1 MRADDA
7 VELLHQRRGERG
19 GVEEQRGEE
28 QPADARDEDAHDR
41 RQQHA
46 AERAAEARHPA
57 QPAALRVVRRVLLL
71 IPLQQPFDGER
82 DAEDDDHEQRPVG
95 HEDVE
100 AVELE
105 REVVDHRGEVEQLQ
119 RVQAGVERAER
130 GRGEPIEEGNDEA
143 VAGIRARA
151 ENAGGDPY
159 GPLRGRRALVRVRL
173 LLASV
178 RFARHG
184 SLCLDRAALL
194 FFCPQEQIVGATSKS
209 CEQKRRAWLISRLSL
224 VTLPA
229 RTPENPRSEEFQP
242 RSRSLA
248 VPAVFCTCSHAAVFH
263 PPLVDPLERTLQQS
277 PLAPRRARNAD
288 GSRAAGD
295 AERQHANADG
305 RRHGAKRLLC
315 DGRVRRL
322 PPQNHHPPTHRAF
335 RRRRPATAAAA
346 AAAAAD
352 ARATAARA
360 PAGRAAARGRSAR
373 CSRATLG

>member
-1 MRADDA
+1 MR
-7 VELLHQRRGERG
+7 ECHS
-19 GVEEQRGEE
+19 
-28 QPADARDEDAHDR
+28 PAARA
-41 RQQHA
+41 QLACSQTTPA
-46 AERAAEARHPA
+46 AGRALRAA
-57 QPAALRVVRRVLLL
+57 QP
-71 IPLQQPFDGER
+71 
-82 DAEDDDHEQRPVG
+82 
-95 HEDVE
+95 
-100 AVELE
+100 
-105 REVVDHRGEVEQLQ
+105 
-119 RVQAGVERAER
+119 
-130 GRGEPIEEGNDEA
+130 
-143 VAGIRARA
+143 
-151 ENAGGDPY
+151 
-159 GPLRGRRALVRVRL
+159 
-173 LLASV
+173 
-178 RFARHG
+178 
-184 SLCLDRAALL
+184 
-194 FFCPQEQIVGATSKS
+194 GA
-209 CEQKRRAWLISRLSL
+209 
-224 VTLPA
+224 
-229 RTPENPRSEEFQP
+229 PRSEEFQP

-248 VPAVFCTCSHAAVFH
+248 VPTLVSKNAAVFH

-360 PAGRAAARGRSAR
+360 PAGRAAARVRSAR

>member
-1 MRADDA
+1 MARLHPLVARRVVAEVGADVPLVLVAGRMEVQRLAAALAVDRLRVAGPRRAHVHAVDAALVGRAGDEDAVGGGGARRVRADDA

-194 FFCPQEQIVGATSKS
+194 FCPQELVRHFFFVRKSKS
-209 CEQKRRAWLISRLSL
+209 WGPRANRASKNAERRVSRQP
-224 VTLPA
+224 PA
-229 RTPENPRSEEFQP
+229 
-242 RSRSLA
+242 LA
-248 VPAVFCTCSHAAVFH
+248 LACSHA
-263 PPLVDPLERTLQQS
+263 
-277 PLAPRRARNAD
+277 
-288 GSRAAGD
+288 
-295 AERQHANADG
+295 
-305 RRHGAKRLLC
+305 
-315 DGRVRRL
+315 
-322 PPQNHHPPTHRAF
+322 
-335 RRRRPATAAAA
+335 
-346 AAAAAD
+346 
-352 ARATAARA
+352 
-360 PAGRAAARGRSAR
+360 
-373 CSRATLG
+373 

>member
-1 MRADDA
+1 MPRSCGTSF
-7 VELLHQRRGERG
+7 LS
-19 GVEEQRGEE
+19 
-28 QPADARDEDAHDR
+28 
-41 RQQHA
+41 
-46 AERAAEARHPA
+46 
-57 QPAALRVVRRVLLL
+57 
-71 IPLQQPFDGER
+71 
-82 DAEDDDHEQRPVG
+82 
-95 HEDVE
+95 
-100 AVELE
+100 
-105 REVVDHRGEVEQLQ
+105 
-119 RVQAGVERAER
+119 
-130 GRGEPIEEGNDEA
+130 
-143 VAGIRARA
+143 ARA
-151 ENAGGDPY
+151 
-159 GPLRGRRALVRVRL
+159 
-173 LLASV
+173 
-178 RFARHG
+178 
-184 SLCLDRAALL
+184 RAALL
-194 FFCPQEQIVGATSKS
+194 FCPQEQIVGATSKS
-209 CEQKRRAWLISRLSL
+209 CEQKRRASCLASASRCLLTCLLSRLKIHA
-224 VTLPA
+224 A
-229 RTPENPRSEEFQP
+229 RNSTTSTII
-242 RSRSLA
+242 S
-248 VPAVFCTCSHAAVFH
+248 CTCSHAAVFH